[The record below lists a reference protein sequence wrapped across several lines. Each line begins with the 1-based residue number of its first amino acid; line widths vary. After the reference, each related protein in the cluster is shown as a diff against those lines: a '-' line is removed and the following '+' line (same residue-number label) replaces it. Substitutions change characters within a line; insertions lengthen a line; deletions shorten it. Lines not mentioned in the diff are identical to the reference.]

1 MAKPIKTLELHYR
14 MIQLLI
20 KGLNTD
26 RLILYTVPAF
36 RWNESKEG
44 GLYEVYI
51 SNDGATLLVES

>member
-1 MAKPIKTLELHYR
+1 MAKPIKTLELHYQ
-14 MIQLLI
+14 MIQFLI

-26 RLILYTVPAF
+26 QLILYTVPAF
-36 RWNESKEG
+36 RWSESKEG